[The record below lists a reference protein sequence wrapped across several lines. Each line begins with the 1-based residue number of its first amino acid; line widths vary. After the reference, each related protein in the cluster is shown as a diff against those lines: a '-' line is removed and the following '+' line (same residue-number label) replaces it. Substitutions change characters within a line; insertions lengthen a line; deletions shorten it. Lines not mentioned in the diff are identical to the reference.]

1 MKTPLTDKLYDE
13 SASMTDERALHK
25 ALILAG
31 KLEEIARDAL
41 QSFECT
47 QTTADYPETHWS
59 QRLVALSNDRNELP
73 KTTKGF

>member
-1 MKTPLTDKLYDE
+1 MKTPLTDKLYNE
-13 SASMTDERALHK
+13 TASMTDVRAMHK

-31 KLEEIARDAL
+31 KLEEIALDAL

-59 QRLVALSNDRNELP
+59 RRLVALSN
-73 KTTKGF
+73 TK